1 MITLPGISIGYG
13 SRTLVKDVSFT
24 LAPGELVLLCGPNGS
39 GKTSLL
45 REIARRYP
53 VECAMVPTR
62 IPKLK
67 GFTARDFLRNSLFDR
82 PHSSLEVIDQAL
94 EALGLEAFAT
104 RDISTL
110 SDGEFQKLCIASG
123 LVRRPSCLLLD
134 EPTAFLDAE
143 NRILVVDC
151 LRSLTRD
158 SLGNPLA
165 AHDQTALPGSGQTG
179 RPSPLTILF
188 SSHDLHESA
197 PRASRI
203 FAIGP
208 DGSFHTGGVEVIR
221 EAFPNLPPVSTFGEV
236 VISEGGTSPK
246 QGHGRT
252 LMEKFEAIKTQPL
265 QKPSSE
271 AHDKEEYE

>member
-1 MITLPGISIGYG
+1 MITLQGISIGYG
-13 SRTLVKDVSFT
+13 GRTLVKDVSFT

-45 REIARRYP
+45 REIARRFP

-82 PHSSLEVIDQAL
+82 PHSDRKAIDQAMQI
-94 EALGLEAFAT
+94 LGLEAFAS

-123 LVRRPSCLLLD
+123 LVRKPSCLLLD

-151 LRSLTRD
+151 LQKLTR
-158 SLGNPLA
+158 G
-165 AHDQTALPGSGQTG
+165 HG
-179 RPSPLTILF
+179 LTILF

-197 PRASRI
+197 SRATRI
-203 FAIGP
+203 FAIAP
-208 DGSFHTGGVEVIR
+208 DGTFHTGGPEVIR
-221 EAFPNLPPVSTFGEV
+221 EAFPNLPPTAVF
-236 VISEGGTSPK
+236 GGT
-246 QGHGRT
+246 
-252 LMEKFEAIKTQPL
+252 
-265 QKPSSE
+265 
-271 AHDKEEYE
+271 

>member
-45 REIARRYP
+45 REIARRFP

-82 PHSSLEVIDQAL
+82 PHSDRKVIDQTL
-94 EALGLEAFAT
+94 QVLGLEAFAG

-123 LVRRPSCLLLD
+123 LVRKPSCLLLD

-151 LRSLTRD
+151 LQKLTREH
-158 SLGNPLA
+158 G
-165 AHDQTALPGSGQTG
+165 
-179 RPSPLTILF
+179 LTILF

-197 PRASRI
+197 SRASRI
-203 FAIGP
+203 FAIAP
-208 DGSFHTGGVEVIR
+208 DGTFHTGGPEVIR
-221 EAFPNLPPVSTFGEV
+221 EAFPNLPPTSTFG
-236 VISEGGTSPK
+236 GT
-246 QGHGRT
+246 
-252 LMEKFEAIKTQPL
+252 
-265 QKPSSE
+265 
-271 AHDKEEYE
+271 

>member
-1 MITLPGISIGYG
+1 MISLPGISIGYG
-13 SRTLVKDVSFT
+13 NRTLVKDISFT
-24 LAPGELVLLCGPNGS
+24 LAPGEMVLLCGPNGS

-53 VECAMVPTR
+53 VECTMVPTR

-82 PHSSLEVIDQAL
+82 PHSSLSVIDQAL
-94 EALGLEAFAT
+94 ETLCLETFAT

-143 NRILVVDC
+143 NRVLVVDC

-158 SLGNPLA
+158 SLGIPLA
-165 AHDQTALPGSGQTG
+165 APGQAALPGSGA
-179 RPSPLTILF
+179 LTILF

-197 PRASRI
+197 PRTSRI
-203 FAIGP
+203 FAIAP
-208 DGSFHTGGVEVIR
+208 DGTFHTGGVEVIR
-221 EAFPNLPPVSTFGEV
+221 EAFPNLPPTSIFGEV

-271 AHDKEEYE
+271 AHNKEEYE

>member
-1 MITLPGISIGYG
+1 MISANNISIGYG
-13 SRTLVKDVSFT
+13 SRTLVKDISFT

-39 GKTSLL
+39 GKSSLL

-82 PHSSLEVIDQAL
+82 PHSSLEVINQAL
-94 EALGLEAFAT
+94 EALGLEAFAN

-151 LRSLTRD
+151 LRSLT
-158 SLGNPLA
+158 SEQA
-165 AHDQTALPGSGQTG
+165 
-179 RPSPLTILF
+179 LTILF

-203 FAIGP
+203 FAIAP
-208 DGSFHTGGVEVIR
+208 DGSFHTGGSEVIKK
-221 EAFPNLPPVSTFGEV
+221 AFPN
-236 VISEGGTSPK
+236 I
-246 QGHGRT
+246 
-252 LMEKFEAIKTQPL
+252 
-265 QKPSSE
+265 
-271 AHDKEEYE
+271 